1 MDWPIQEIAR
11 LAGTTSRTLR
21 HYGDL
26 GLLRP
31 SRIGA
36 NGYRYYNDGT
46 LVRLQRILMLR
57 ELGLGLP
64 AIAEFLDGEVEP
76 ADALHRH
83 LDWLRQE
90 RDRLAVQIASVEYT
104 VNQLEEGEE
113 LVAENM
119 FNGFDHTQYKDEVEE
134 RWGKDAYAQG
144 DAWWR
149 SKTDAEKAVFQR
161 QAADLGAEWTQ
172 AAARGITPDS
182 DTAQGLAARHV
193 EWLSQA
199 PGVPRSGEQLSKAYV
214 LGLGDMY
221 VADPR
226 FAKNYGGQK
235 GAELVRDSLRV
246 YVDQVL

>member
-11 LAGTTSRTLR
+11 LTGTTSRTLR

-31 SRIGA
+31 SRIGV
-36 NGYRYYNDGT
+36 NGYRYYDDAT

-57 ELGLGLP
+57 ELGLGLS
-64 AIAEFLDGEVEP
+64 AIAEVLEGQEEP
-76 ADALHRH
+76 AAALHRH

-161 QAADLGAEWTQ
+161 HAAELGAEWTQ

-182 DTAQGLAARHV
+182 DTAQALAARHI
-193 EWLSQA
+193 EWLSLA
-199 PGVPRSGEQLSKAYV
+199 PGLPRSGGHLSKEYV

-226 FAKNYGGQK
+226 FAKNYGGQT

-246 YVDQVL
+246 YADLVL